1 MRALVASATKPCAR
15 PNLKVIAARDEAMKP
30 RLLIVSPHFPPVN
43 APDMQRVRM
52 SLPHF
57 VAAGW
62 DVTVLT
68 AADREPMAPVEPALD
83 ATVPPEVRVVRVAC
97 LSRRWT
103 SQLGLN
109 NLGWR
114 LLPFL
119 YWYGSRLIREWRP
132 GVIYFST
139 TQFIV
144 LPLGRIWRWRWG
156 TPYVI
161 DLQDP
166 WISNFYNRAGAPRP
180 PGGRKYLLAAATS
193 RLLEGWTLCKAAHV
207 ISVSPHYLDDLA
219 RRYSWWQ
226 PALGTVLPFGVPDTD
241 LALARELSRIAP
253 TLLPARTG
261 LRIAYAGR
269 LGPDML
275 PALEVLCAAVATWKD
290 SPQPITLHFFGTSYA
305 PGNQAEC
312 TTTEVAARH
321 GISHLVHEQPAR
333 IGYIDSLRLLLETDV
348 AIVLGSDDA
357 AYSPSKLYPTLAAGR
372 PTIALAP
379 LGSILAAKVDELGG
393 AALVTFRAAAAI
405 DPAAVA
411 RLRELLGRCL
421 AGRKQEL
428 PAPISPENLILR
440 HGAAAVAR
448 SQLEIFTRVG
458 AA

>member
-1 MRALVASATKPCAR
+1 
-15 PNLKVIAARDEAMKP
+15 MKP

-62 DVTVLT
+62 DVTVMT
-68 AADREPMAPVEPALD
+68 ANDREPMAPVEPALD
-83 ATVPPEVRVVRVAC
+83 ATVPPEVRVLRVRC

-103 SQLGLN
+103 SRLGLN

-119 YWYGSRLIREWRP
+119 YWQGSRLIREWRP
-132 GVIYFST
+132 QVIYFST

-144 LPLGRIWRWRWG
+144 LPLGRLWRWRWG

-166 WISNFYNRAGAPRP
+166 WVSDFYASPGAPEP
-180 PGGRKYLLAAATS
+180 PGGRKYLLAANTA
-193 RLLEGWTLCKAAHV
+193 RLLEGWTLCQAAHV
-207 ISVSPHYLDDLA
+207 ISVSPRYLDDLA
-219 RRYSWWQ
+219 RRYRWWR
-226 PALGTVLPFGVPDTD
+226 PARGTVLPFGVPDTD
-241 LALARELSRIAP
+241 LVLARELIRTAP
-253 TLLPARTG
+253 SLLPANAG

-275 PALEVLCAAVATWKD
+275 PALEVLCAAAAAWKD
-290 SPQPITLHFFGTSYA
+290 SPRPVTLYFFGTSYA
-305 PGNQAEC
+305 PSGRAAC
-312 TTTEVAARH
+312 TTTNVAARH

-372 PTIALAP
+372 PTIALAST
-379 LGSILAAKVDELGG
+379 GSILAAKVDELGG
-393 AALVTFRAAAAI
+393 AALVTFQPGAAS
-405 DPAAVA
+405 DSTAVA
-411 RLRELLGRCL
+411 KLRDLLGLCL
-421 AGRKQEL
+421 AGRIHDL
-428 PAPISPENLILR
+428 PAPVSPENLLLR
-440 HGAAAVAR
+440 HGAGAVAR
-448 SQLEIFTRVG
+448 SQLAVFTRVG